1 MLITFSGLDG
11 AGKSTLIERLRKK
24 LEEQDRRVS
33 VLHMYRHVGL
43 YACGRLV
50 LVALRG
56 GGEGDEFDG
65 QERGREGAA
74 RRGRLG
80 ATAAR
85 LGRAVA
91 WSKTLRL
98 CAYPFDLVIFLGYR
112 LYVELVRG
120 RVLIMDRYF
129 YDTLVDVAAGGGLR
143 GARLLALVTPTPH
156 LPIYLDISPEQAYA
170 RKGDHSVDY
179 LGRRRDA
186 YRSLFPSGRR
196 GVVLDA
202 GGDADSTMH
211 AVEKVVSERMGARR
225 RTREKTKAALAETG
239 AERGKTEAA

>member
-11 AGKSTLIERLRKK
+11 AGKSTLIERLKKK

-33 VLHMYRHVGL
+33 VLHMYRDVGL
-43 YACGRLV
+43 YACGRFV

-56 GGEGDEFDG
+56 EGDGNEFR
-65 QERGREGAA
+65 QETEGIGRAPS

-80 ATAAR
+80 AAATR
-85 LGRAVA
+85 LGSAVA

-98 CAYPFDLVIFLGYR
+98 CAYPFDLLIFFGYR
-112 LYVELVRG
+112 LYVERLRG

-129 YDTLVDVAAGGGLR
+129 YDTLVDVAAGGASR

-156 LPIYLDISPEQAYA
+156 VPIYLDISPEQAFA
-170 RKGDHSVDY
+170 RKGDHTVAY

-186 YRSLFPSGRR
+186 YRRFFPSGRR

-202 GGDADSTMH
+202 RGDADSTMH
-211 AVEKVVSERMGARR
+211 ALEQVVRERME
-225 RTREKTKAALAETG
+225 TR
-239 AERGKTEAA
+239 

>member
-43 YACGRLV
+43 YACGRYV
-50 LVALRG
+50 LVAFCG
-56 GGEGDEFDG
+56 DGVEFGPKAEGD
-65 QERGREGAA
+65 APA
-74 RRGRLG
+74 PSRRGRLG
-80 ATAAR
+80 AAATR
-85 LGRAVA
+85 LGSAVA

-98 CAYPFDLVIFLGYR
+98 CAYPFDLLIFLGYR
-112 LYVELVRG
+112 LYVERLRG

-143 GARLLALVTPTPH
+143 GARLLARVTPTPH
-156 LPIYLDISPEQAYA
+156 VPIYLDISPEQAYA
-170 RKGDHSVDY
+170 RKGDHTVAY

-186 YRSLFPSGRR
+186 YRRLFPAGRR

-211 AVEKVVSERMGARR
+211 ALEQVVRERMEAR
-225 RTREKTKAALAETG
+225 
-239 AERGKTEAA
+239 

>member
-43 YACGRLV
+43 YACGRFV

-56 GGEGDEFDG
+56 EGDGDELRREAVEG
-65 QERGREGAA
+65 GRAGRRGVGAA
-74 RRGRLG
+74 
-80 ATAAR
+80 AER

-91 WSKTLRL
+91 WSKTLRV
-98 CAYPFDLVIFLGYR
+98 CAYPFDLLIFLVYR
-112 LYVELVRG
+112 LYVERVRG

-129 YDTLVDVAAGGGLR
+129 YDTLVDVAAGGDSR
-143 GARLLALVTPTPH
+143 GARLLARVTPTPH
-156 LPIYLDISPEQAYA
+156 VPIYLDISPEQAYA
-170 RKGDHSVDY
+170 RKGDHTVAY
-179 LGRRRDA
+179 LGRRREA
-186 YRSLFPSGRR
+186 YRRFFPAGRR

-211 AVEKVVSERMGARR
+211 ALEQVVRERMEAR
-225 RTREKTKAALAETG
+225 
-239 AERGKTEAA
+239 

>member
-11 AGKSTLIERLRKK
+11 AGKSTLIERLKKK

-43 YACGRLV
+43 YACGRFM

-56 GGEGDEFDG
+56 EDDEFGQKEMSDG
-65 QERGREGAA
+65 ENGRP
-74 RRGRLG
+74 RRGRVG
-80 ATAAR
+80 SAAAR
-85 LGRAVA
+85 LGSAVA

-98 CAYPFDLVIFLGYR
+98 CAYPFDLLIFLGYR
-112 LYVELVRG
+112 LYVERVRG

-143 GARLLALVTPTPH
+143 GARLLARVTPTPH
-156 LPIYLDISPEQAYA
+156 VPIYLDISPEQAYA
-170 RKGDHSVDY
+170 RKGDHTVAY

-186 YRSLFPSGRR
+186 YRRLFPSGRR

-211 AVEKVVSERMGARR
+211 ALEQVVRERME
-225 RTREKTKAALAETG
+225 TR
-239 AERGKTEAA
+239 